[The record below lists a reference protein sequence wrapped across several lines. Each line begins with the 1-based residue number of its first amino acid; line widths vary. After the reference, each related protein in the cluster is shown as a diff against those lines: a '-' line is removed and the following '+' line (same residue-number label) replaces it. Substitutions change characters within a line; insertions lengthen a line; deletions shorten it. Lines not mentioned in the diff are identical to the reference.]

1 MTPEHKTQL
10 EALITQAE
18 DRGVAVLC
26 LLMLKPSDVDH
37 NTTTEDFDIKFWEK
51 NVIQATL
58 GHTLTKSV
66 ENFAHELRTPWG
78 NDLSMMRRDLGKTL
92 LELGFIDLAMVAG
105 QMIRY
110 LHHES

>member
-18 DRGVAVLC
+18 DKGVAVLC
-26 LLMLKPSDVDH
+26 LLMLKPSDIGSAS
-37 NTTTEDFDIKFWEK
+37 TTVFDVKFFGK
-51 NVIQATL
+51 GVSGDVL
-58 GHTLTKSV
+58 GDAPTKTV
-66 ENFAHELRTPWG
+66 ENFARELRTPWG